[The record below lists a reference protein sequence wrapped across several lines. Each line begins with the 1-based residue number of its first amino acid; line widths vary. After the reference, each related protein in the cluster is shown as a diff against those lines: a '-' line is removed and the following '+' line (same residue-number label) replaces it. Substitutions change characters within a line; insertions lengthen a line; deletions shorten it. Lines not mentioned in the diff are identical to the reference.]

1 MAKKHKVIF
10 QPSGRRGD
18 VEEGKTI
25 LEAAQSLGVDIE
37 ALCGNKK
44 VCGKCKVR
52 IEEGYFEKDNIE
64 SGMAH
69 IQPEVPSADELKH
82 IRPQDGPGIRL
93 ACQCAIHG
101 DVKVFVPE
109 RSRAGKQVVRKAAKE
124 LSIKLDPAVKK
135 YNIDLVA
142 PTLHDMTTGDWE
154 RILKFLEEDYGL
166 KGLVFDYLV
175 LRDLQ
180 DVLRKGNWKAT
191 VTVWMDKEIIKVEPG
206 FVETSYGLAVD
217 IGTTTCVG
225 YLTDLNTGKVVNT
238 ESIMNPQVPYG
249 EDVMSRI
256 TYAMSNPAGLEIMQ
270 KAIIQGLNE
279 IIERAVTEIKKDG
292 PNPGLAIDDL
302 TIVFNTAMH
311 HIFLGLNPE
320 YIGRSPFIPAVQN
333 SLDIKARDLGIRIN
347 PAAYLH
353 VLPIEAGFVGADNVG
368 VLIAEEPYNQDEMV
382 LIIDIGTNGELLLG
396 NRNKVCS
403 TSCATGPAFEGAQ
416 IKFGMR
422 AAPGAIETVQIDP
435 ETKEPRY
442 KVIGKADWHTHIEQ
456 VNAKGICGSGIIQV
470 VAEMFKAGII
480 DKSGRFVTSL
490 GTSRVRKDMEGKPE
504 YVLAW
509 AAETSIGQDITITQ
523 ADVRALQLAKGA
535 LYTGAKLM
543 MKKLGIEKLDRVVL
557 AGAFGSHIDREA
569 SLTLGMFPDCDID
582 KVYAVGNAA
591 GDGSRMALLNRGK
604 RKEAND
610 RARWVEFVEIATD
623 PSFERE
629 FMQAM
634 HIPHMKDKFPNL
646 KTLLEKSSKSLV
658 EIKA

>member
-1 MAKKHKVIF
+1 MASEIL
-10 QPSGRRGD
+10 P
-18 VEEGKTI
+18 GKTI

-52 IEEGYFEKDNIE
+52 IEEGYFEKDNID

-69 IQPEVPSADELKH
+69 IYPAVPSPDEMKH
-82 IRPQDGPGIRL
+82 IKPQDGPGIRL
-93 ACQCAIHG
+93 ACQCEIRG

-124 LSIKLDPAVKK
+124 LTIKLDPAVKK
-135 YNIDLVA
+135 YNVDLVA

-154 RILKFLEEDYGL
+154 RVLKFLEADYGL
-166 KGLVFDYLV
+166 KGLTFDYLV
-175 LRDLQ
+175 LKNLQ
-180 DVLRKGNWKAT
+180 DVLRKGGWKAT
-191 VTVWMDKEIIKVEPG
+191 ITVWMDKEIIKAEPG
-206 FVETSYGLAVD
+206 FVEESYGLAVD

-225 YLTDLNTGKVVNT
+225 YLTDLSTGKVENT
-238 ESIMNPQVPYG
+238 ESMMNPQVPYG

-256 TYAMSNPAGLEIMQ
+256 TYAMSNPGGLETMQ
-270 KAIIQGLNE
+270 KAVITGLNE
-279 IIERAVTEIKKDG
+279 IIERVVSDIAKDA
-292 PNPGLAIDDL
+292 PNPGFVIDDL

-311 HIFLGLNPE
+311 HIFLGMNPE
-320 YIGRSPFIPAVQN
+320 YIGKSPFIPAVQN
-333 SLDIKARDLGIRIN
+333 SLDIKARDLGLKIN
-347 PAAYLH
+347 PSAYVH

-396 NRNKVCS
+396 NRNRVCS

-422 AAPGAIETVQIDP
+422 AAPGAIETVEIDP
-435 ETKEPRY
+435 ATKEPRY
-442 KVIGKADWHTHIEQ
+442 KVIGKADWHTHIAE
-456 VNAKGICGSGIIQV
+456 VKAKGLCGSGIIGV

-480 DKSGRFVTSL
+480 DKSGRFVMNL
-490 GTSRVRKDMEGKPE
+490 GTPRVRLALDGKPE

-509 AAETSIGQDITITQ
+509 AAETSIGHDITITQ

-535 LYTGAKLM
+535 LYAGAKLM
-543 MKKLGIEKLDRVVL
+543 MKRLGVTRLDRVIL
-557 AGAFGSHIDREA
+557 AGAFGSHIDKVA
-569 SLTLGMFPDCDID
+569 SLTLGMFPDCPID
-582 KVYAVGNAA
+582 MVYAVGNAA
-591 GDGSRMALLNRGK
+591 GDGSRMALLNRDK
-604 RKEAND
+604 RREANE

-623 PSFERE
+623 PSFEKE

-646 KTLLEKSSKSLV
+646 QELLAKTNSLV
-658 EIKA
+658 EIKG

>member
-10 QPSGRRGD
+10 QPSGRRGEVD
-18 VEEGKTI
+18 EGKTI

-37 ALCGNKK
+37 GLCGSKK

-69 IQPEVPSADELKH
+69 LSVLTDAEKKH
-82 IRPQDGPGIRL
+82 IKPEDGPGIRL
-93 ACQCAIHG
+93 ACTAQVHG
-101 DVKVFVPE
+101 DIKVFVPE

-135 YNIDLVA
+135 YNVELTP

-154 RILKFLEEDYGL
+154 RVLKFLQEDYGL
-166 KGLVFDYLV
+166 TGLTFDYLV
-175 LRDLQ
+175 LKDLQ
-180 DVLRKGNWKAT
+180 NVLRQGDWKAT

-206 FVETSYGLAVD
+206 FVDASYGLAVD
-217 IGTTTCVG
+217 VGTTTCVG
-225 YLTDLNTGKVVNT
+225 YLTDLNTGRVVST
-238 ESIMNPQVPYG
+238 ESMMNPQVPYG

-256 TYAMSNPAGLEIMQ
+256 TYAMSNANGLETMQ
-270 KAIIQGLNE
+270 KAIIAGLNE
-279 IIERAVTEIKKDG
+279 IIERVVTEVRKDG
-292 PNPGLAIDDL
+292 PNPGYVVDDL

-333 SLDIKARDLGIRIN
+333 SLNIKARDLGIRIN
-347 PAAYLH
+347 PAAYIH

-368 VLIAEEPYNQDEMV
+368 VLIAEEQYNQDEMV
-382 LIIDIGTNGELLLG
+382 LVIDIGTNGELLLG
-396 NRNKVCS
+396 NRQKVCS

-422 AAPGAIETVQIDP
+422 AAPGAIEKVHIDP
-435 ETKEPRY
+435 ETREPLY
-442 KVIGKADWHTHIEQ
+442 KVIGKADWHTHLEK
-456 VNAKGICGSGIIQV
+456 VNAKGICGSGIIEV

-480 DKSGRFVTSL
+480 DRSGRFVMNL
-490 GTSRVRKDMEGKPE
+490 GTPRVRKDAEGKPE

-509 AAETSIGQDITITQ
+509 AEETSIGQDITVTQ

-543 MKKLGIEKLDRVVL
+543 MKKLGITKLDRVVL

-569 SLTLGMFPDCDID
+569 SLTLGMFPDCPID

-591 GDGSRMALLNRGK
+591 GDGARMALLNRGK
-604 RKEAND
+604 RQEAD
-610 RARWVEFVEIATD
+610 ERARWVEFLEIATD
-623 PSFERE
+623 PSFEKE

-646 KTLLEKSSKSLV
+646 KELLEKSKSPV
-658 EIKA
+658 EIRA

>member
-1 MAKKHKVIF
+1 MSKKHKVIF
-10 QPSGRRGD
+10 QPSGRRGE

-25 LEAAQSLGVDIE
+25 LEAAQALGVDIE
-37 ALCGNKK
+37 GLCGHKK

-69 IQPEVPSADELKH
+69 LSPLSEAEKKH
-82 IRPQDGPGIRL
+82 IKPEDGPGIRL
-93 ACQCAIHG
+93 SCTAEVFG

-135 YNIDLVA
+135 YNVDLVA

-154 RILKFLEEDYGL
+154 RVLKFLEDDYGL

-175 LRDLQ
+175 VKELQ
-180 DVLRKGNWKAT
+180 DVLRKGAWKAT
-191 VTVWMDKEIIKVEPG
+191 VTVWMDREIIKVEPG
-206 FVETSYGLAVD
+206 FVETVYGLAVD

-225 YLTDLNTGKVVNT
+225 YLTDLNTGKVVST
-238 ESIMNPQVPYG
+238 ESMMNPQVPYG

-256 TYAMSNPAGLEIMQ
+256 TYAMSNPAGLETMQ

-279 IIERAVTEIKKDG
+279 IIERSVADIRKDG
-292 PNPGLAIDDL
+292 PNPGRVIDDL

-333 SLDIKARDLGIRIN
+333 SLDIKARDLGLRIN
-347 PAAYLH
+347 PAAYIH

-368 VLIAEEPYNQDEMV
+368 VLIAEEPYNQGEMV

-480 DKSGRFVTSL
+480 DKSGRFVMDL
-490 GTSRVRKDMEGKPE
+490 GTSRVRRDTDGKPE

-509 AAETSIGQDITITQ
+509 SAETSIHTDITITQ

-543 MKKLGIEKLDRVVL
+543 MKKLGIEKLDRVIL

-569 SLTLGMFPDCDID
+569 SLTLGMFPDCPID

-623 PSFERE
+623 PSFEKE

-646 KTLLEKSSKSLV
+646 KELLQKSSKSLV